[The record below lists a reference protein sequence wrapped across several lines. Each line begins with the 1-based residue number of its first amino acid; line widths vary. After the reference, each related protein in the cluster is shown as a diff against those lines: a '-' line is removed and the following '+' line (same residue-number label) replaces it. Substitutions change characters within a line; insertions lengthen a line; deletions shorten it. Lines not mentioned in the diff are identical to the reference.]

1 MSKKRETYNYNLKVG
16 RKVVYKGTTTD
27 LDRRAKQHESA
38 GKDFTHIQ
46 QVGRVKTES
55 GASKTEAKQLANY
68 RKNNKGNNPKYN
80 KTNHG

>member
-16 RKVVYKGTTTD
+16 KKVVYKGITTD
-27 LDRRAKQHESA
+27 LEKRAKEHDA
-38 GKDFTHIQ
+38 DGKKFTHIQ

-55 GASKTEAKQLANY
+55 GASKTEAEQLATY
-68 RKNNKGNNPKYN
+68 RKNNNGNNPKYN